1 MHMQRVSEQLQRVDT
16 GLVDIFATLIATK
29 IFLEGRGLFVCGNGG
44 SFSIASH
51 FTTDLSK
58 IGIDLGKKCKIFC
71 LGSNNS
77 LLTAISNDYNYSSI
91 FSKELSN
98 LGNSGDVLFA
108 ISSSGLSPNILACVE
123 TSSSLGMTT
132 MSLVGFKDSKVSE
145 CSDFTIDLKLKPGDY
160 EIAEDVHSSICHSI
174 SLLIRESLLLHPKR

>member
-1 MHMQRVSEQLQRVDT
+1 MHIQRVSEQLKNVDT
-16 GLVDIFATLIATK
+16 NLVNSFASFIKSK
-29 IFLEGRGLFVCGNGG
+29 IFLEGKSLFVCGNGG

-58 IGIDLGKKCKIFC
+58 IGIDLGNKCKIVC

-77 LLTAISNDYNYSSI
+77 LSTAISNDYTYSWI

-108 ISSSGLSPNILACVE
+108 ISSSGLSSNILTCVE
-123 TSSSLGMTT
+123 TANSLGINT
-132 MSLVGFKDSKVSE
+132 MSLVGFKDSKLAAS
-145 CSDFTIDLKLKPGDY
+145 SNLTIDLMLKPGDY
-160 EIAEDVHSSICHSI
+160 ELAEDVHSSICHSV
-174 SLLIRESLLLHPKR
+174 SLLIKGALLPHAKK